1 MEVVLVEPARMP
13 RGTDSP
19 GELTVDLERVALD
32 DFGGVLAS
40 VVEALI
46 GAGMDKAVAWGGTR
60 RVVELSLG
68 SSSRRPTRA
77 GDDPRLAGLG
87 ADAVCAR
94 AWMTLVVGS
103 WRAALGLAADE
114 LASGPVGRGRLRP
127 SRIRVMMVMFWGWVA
142 LCDPDLRDLADAL
155 SCRVLAGGGRE
166 RVGAGQGWSRSTGT
180 PDSAA
185 LVTC

>member
-46 GAGMDKAVAWGGTR
+46 GAGMDKAVAWAGTR

-114 LASGPVGRGRLRP
+114 LAERASGSWTPTTEPHSCDDGHVLGLGRIMRP
-127 SRIRVMMVMFWGWVA
+127 
-142 LCDPDLRDLADAL
+142 
-155 SCRVLAGGGRE
+155 
-166 RVGAGQGWSRSTGT
+166 RS
-180 PDSAA
+180 A
-185 LVTC
+185 

>member
-46 GAGMDKAVAWGGTR
+46 GAGMDKAVAWAGTR

-68 SSSRRPTRA
+68 SSSRRPPRA

-114 LASGPVGRGRLRP
+114 LAERASGSWTPTTEPHSCDDGHVLGLGRIMRPRSAGLGRCAVMQGLGGRRSGPCRCWSGV
-127 SRIRVMMVMFWGWVA
+127 VQEY
-142 LCDPDLRDLADAL
+142 RDA
-155 SCRVLAGGGRE
+155 
-166 RVGAGQGWSRSTGT
+166 
-180 PDSAA
+180 
-185 LVTC
+185 